1 MNTKNTLNILQTVS
15 KIAGIVCKVI
25 SVLCI
30 VGFCLCVV
38 GIVSLAVG
46 APAMQL
52 GGVTFESMMQHNTEM
67 TTGSL
72 YAAMASGAFVCAGE
86 AVLAKF
92 ALHYFK
98 REQTDGTPFT
108 FDGAKELLRLGIL
121 SLCIPVGTQI
131 LAQIAQTICTKI
143 MTDVE
148 PLELDMG
155 GSVIVGALLIV
166 MALLCKY
173 GAELNAEKVLPTPAT
188 DAESAQTDSPDT
200 DLQG

>member
-1 MNTKNTLNILQTVS
+1 MKTLNTIQTIS
-15 KIAGIVCKVI
+15 KIAMIVCKVI

-30 VGFCLCVV
+30 VGFCLCIV

-46 APAMQL
+46 APAMQF

-72 YAAMASGAFVCAGE
+72 YAVMTAGAIVCAGE

-108 FDGAKELLRLGIL
+108 SDGAKELLRLGIL

-131 LAQIAQTICTKI
+131 LAQIAHTICANV
-143 MTDVE
+143 MADVE

-166 MALLCKY
+166 MALLCRY
-173 GAELNAEKVLPTPAT
+173 GAELTAEKTAPEL
-188 DAESAQTDSPDT
+188 DAESAQTDVQNT
-200 DLQG
+200 GVQG